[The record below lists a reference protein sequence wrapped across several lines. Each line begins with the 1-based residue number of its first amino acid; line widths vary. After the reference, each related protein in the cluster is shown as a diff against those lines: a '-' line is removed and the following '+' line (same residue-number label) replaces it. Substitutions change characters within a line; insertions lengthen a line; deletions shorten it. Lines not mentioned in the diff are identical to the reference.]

1 MNSTAP
7 VRTSTSA
14 IVSLIFGLLSWVAL
28 PLVGAVVAIIAG
40 HMARG
45 EIRRSHVPLEGD
57 GLAIAGLILGY
68 VQLAMLLIGL
78 LVVFLVFG
86 GIAAL
91 AIFGSG

>member
-1 MNSTAP
+1 MNTTVP
-7 VRTSTSA
+7 VQTSTSA

-28 PLVGAVVAIIAG
+28 PLIGALVAIIAG

-45 EIRRSHVPLEGD
+45 EIQRSAGALEGD

-68 VQLAMLLIGL
+68 VQLAMVVIGL
-78 LVVFLVFG
+78 AVIFLVFG

-91 AIFGSG
+91 AIFGGS